1 MLKTSETFVR
11 HWQNRGKPEGAPGA
25 GSGLW
30 AQASFGDVTGTGTGP
45 QSQNHPL
52 ILFIGARPSIP
63 VGVGN
68 YLQEQLSSPRVVS
81 CSAHMSGRHDTCQ
94 GGRVPTPG
102 PRVPRPCARNLPER
116 DRAVVLDMAQS
127 WLRLAEEQEAAVIQP
142 PPVAEQ
148 PQPAAQQQ
156 QQVQPKDD
164 NKRE

>member
-1 MLKTSETFVR
+1 MTRARADEYR
-11 HWQNRGKPEGAPGA
+11 RR
-25 GSGLW
+25 
-30 AQASFGDVTGTGTGP
+30 AQECLDFEREIS
-45 QSQNHPL
+45 L
-52 ILFIGARPSIP
+52 
-63 VGVGN
+63 
-68 YLQEQLSSPRVVS
+68 
-81 CSAHMSGRHDTCQ
+81 
-94 GGRVPTPG
+94 
-102 PRVPRPCARNLPER
+102 ER